1 MSKEELIEVIKK
13 LKIFVDK
20 IKGELT
26 TVKQSSVESTQ
37 QHEMQIQEYVKLLAE
52 TNSKIRELE
61 ASKGATSDVKV
72 DGATDEKIVSLENE
86 LLKYKNG
93 MNKMMPVLKDYKEKM
108 QQKDEEIKL
117 LKDEIGKCD
126 ALSLQNDEL
135 KSKIEQLNASSNASV
150 NIASNANK
158 SDDTDLKIMI
168 SKLQN
173 DLASKVA
180 ESESSGKKADELDN
194 NCKAL
199 ASKISE
205 LETQLATKD
214 SQHKTL
220 SAQIAE
226 LESQVSGRSG
236 ESQALSGRI
245 SDLESQVASKSTE
258 CAALQ
263 SNVEELQLQLGSLN
277 SVQAANHEAVAALE
291 AQVILLNQEKAEST
305 KVFDTFRERAKQSLK
320 KTLADQQQAETK
332 IAEITETL
340 NNERS
345 KVAEL
350 KQRLDET
357 TSKNSNSHQNMS
369 LLVKGCVERTLTLV
383 HSLKV
388 MANAMRKEVNTFIDI
403 ESRRSAEFYKR
414 FIELNSKVNNSN
426 DAVKSNNLVTQL
438 EELKLKEKQLVAEMK
453 RRGDAARGMISDKE
467 KELTQVK
474 QEYTVMTERYSQ
486 LEASM
491 QTRVAK
497 AMTLVAPK
505 ASDEERPQLLTPS
518 TLTQKLTQQDS
529 NNTEMKSL
537 METITSLQTEI
548 TVLRSRQS
556 TLSGHDEES
565 ENVKFEYLKK
575 AFIELFKHNGVEMQ
589 HLARVICALLG
600 IGDEDQAVIISSIKT
615 FSQDPVGDIIQL
627 FSS

>member
-1 MSKEELIEVIKK
+1 
-13 LKIFVDK
+13 
-20 IKGELT
+20 
-26 TVKQSSVESTQ
+26 
-37 QHEMQIQEYVKLLAE
+37 
-52 TNSKIRELE
+52 
-61 ASKGATSDVKV
+61 
-72 DGATDEKIVSLENE
+72 
-86 LLKYKNG
+86 
-93 MNKMMPVLKDYKEKM
+93 
-108 QQKDEEIKL
+108 
-117 LKDEIGKCD
+117 
-126 ALSLQNDEL
+126 
-135 KSKIEQLNASSNASV
+135 
-150 NIASNANK
+150 
-158 SDDTDLKIMI
+158 
-168 SKLQN
+168 
-173 DLASKVA
+173 
-180 ESESSGKKADELDN
+180 
-194 NCKAL
+194 
-199 ASKISE
+199 
-205 LETQLATKD
+205 
-214 SQHKTL
+214 
-220 SAQIAE
+220 
-226 LESQVSGRSG
+226 
-236 ESQALSGRI
+236 
-245 SDLESQVASKSTE
+245 LESQVASKSTE

-263 SNVEELQLQLGSLN
+263 SNVEEFQLQLGSLN

-350 KQRLDET
+350 RQRLDET